1 MTQGVVSGESSN
13 SGDREEIREDVVKA
27 LESVGVS
34 GEVAAALTN
43 TILESGEIDVS
54 DNQIHSDGL
63 SLSDNARF
71 IIEKRYLR
79 RDDNGEPTED
89 AEGLF
94 RRVSSA
100 VALGE
105 PEVKQAEYEQKYYEI
120 MSTLKFLPNS
130 PTLVNAG
137 TGRGCL
143 SACFV
148 VSPEDNI
155 QSIICLLYT
164 SPSPRD

>member
-1 MTQGVVSGESSN
+1 MTQGVASGGSSN

-43 TILESGEIDVS
+43 TILESGEIEVS
-54 DNQIHSDGL
+54 DDQAQSDDL

-89 AEGLF
+89 EAGLF

-100 VALGE
+100 VALG
-105 PEVKQAEYEQKYYEI
+105 V
-120 MSTLKFLPNS
+120 
-130 PTLVNAG
+130 
-137 TGRGCL
+137 
-143 SACFV
+143 
-148 VSPEDNI
+148 
-155 QSIICLLYT
+155 
-164 SPSPRD
+164 

>member
-100 VALGE
+100 VALGNLKLN
-105 PEVKQAEYEQKYYEI
+105 KQN
-120 MSTLKFLPNS
+120 MSKNTMK
-130 PTLVNAG
+130 
-137 TGRGCL
+137 
-143 SACFV
+143 
-148 VSPEDNI
+148 
-155 QSIICLLYT
+155 
-164 SPSPRD
+164 